1 MDVKLQKGEWEGL
14 GADERA
20 KIQQIIAANF
30 AEDVKVIPDSA
41 VAAAR
46 QLIATRQPLAFN
58 LSKPICAAAC
68 GVAEAAAA
76 SQKKVARREPT
87 GRREAPPDDRLR
99 EIRGQALKTFPTL
112 RFRLR

>member
-30 AEDVKVIPDSA
+30 AEDVKVIPDAA

-68 GVAEAAAA
+68 GVAEAAGVAA
-76 SQKKVARREPT
+76 CAALSGPAVAICVAAVHAAGDFCR
-87 GRREAPPDDRLR
+87 A
-99 EIRGQALKTFPTL
+99 QC
-112 RFRLR
+112 